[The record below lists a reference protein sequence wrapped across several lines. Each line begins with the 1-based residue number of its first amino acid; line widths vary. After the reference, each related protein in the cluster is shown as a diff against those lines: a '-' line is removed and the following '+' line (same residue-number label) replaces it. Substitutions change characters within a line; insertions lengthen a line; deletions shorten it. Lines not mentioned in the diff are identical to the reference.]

1 MRSSKTLIAL
11 SLLAVAALTAT
22 PALAQ
27 TCGGLA
33 SYSSA
38 PWRSGANGV
47 FSGDMTALTADI
59 SYGTNNFF
67 GGLGLGLNNYDGMDG
82 SGVALGLAGGY
93 ELTAGQKKNIH
104 ICPGVQLAHVFGPN
118 DINSSGSNFSQ
129 TNITLGGAV
138 GVVATRAGNFVSAA
152 PPRGATASV
161 QHQPSIVDQA
171 VASAS
176 RLGGFRRQSALLA
189 RCAAPAARGRTRR
202 ECAAELRGPVG
213 YRAMRRV
220 AHALATYAALFPR
233 LRHKSHCVPA
243 PLRSL
248 ARGDA
253 QPGRKVRHRE
263 PHPSRV
269 RGGSSSRR

>member
-138 GVVATRAGNFVSAA
+138 GVVATRAGQWDIIPTGGLGFVIA
-152 PPRGATASV
+152 
-161 QHQPSIVDQA
+161 
-171 VASAS
+171 
-176 RLGGFRRQSALLA
+176 
-189 RCAAPAARGRTRR
+189 
-202 ECAAELRGPVG
+202 
-213 YRAMRRV
+213 
-220 AHALATYAALFPR
+220 
-233 LRHKSHCVPA
+233 
-243 PLRSL
+243 
-248 ARGDA
+248 
-253 QPGRKVRHRE
+253 
-263 PHPSRV
+263 
-269 RGGSSSRR
+269 SSSLSNELTGDLSNTDTYLQLNFGSGFVYNNLWSLRAGLGFPIGSAGGDVSFGLAAGYSFGQAR